1 LDLPHPAS
9 IAKDGHNHMDRLPDE
24 IILQVLSYLDIHDIV
39 SSQHLSRRYLLL
51 GRDTAIWKQLCFENS
66 RAEAQRRRQLLSPV
80 GDARL
85 AALRDAFSSLTEG
98 DTAQPTTLDSS
109 QSTAHMRVRAYA
121 NWDPSFPHE
130 QIDYYQE
137 YVHRHAPIA
146 PVGWLSVPSN
156 AITQSKHPH
165 EVTGLGTLRGYN
177 NSVEKVIAPLDDG
190 SICVWD
196 MNDETDNETGKGRLV
211 GRSVRGLLAGYAAEP
226 DRAKAIIESKA
237 VMTEVGAVE
246 CVSIDSVRKRGLFAV
261 QNDLHE
267 VDLHTLQSVS
277 KESFPFAITALSD
290 ADSDLSAPV
299 TVGTAS
305 TVHLYDPR
313 NKSAVARP
321 DSTIRTELI
330 GGPTASHVVLS
341 QPGPLS
347 ILHHSSDHPDSH
359 SIWVAGRFTH
369 LLNYDRRIFP
379 RLRGTV
385 HSGARISCL
394 TLLPY
399 PHISRSLDLLQTPSI
414 SLSEYNS
421 AKSQPGG
428 SLLAAGVYKG
438 KGSLELYGLSPSSTS
453 LTSSSYT
460 NRQTASASK
469 LLSCASHGV
478 SLVFSDGDGNIKWT
492 ERNGWLPIRTFNINE
507 AIEPPSFNQMQS
519 YAQDASASGLFSS
532 SASEMPGNGDIVQ
545 KLIPTCPASNSL
557 LASGSG
563 VETSARSNDL
573 LMWTGDGRIGLLGFG
588 YTDPVKNDEIME
600 KAKSAEERAL
610 EDAERQ
616 YAGTLRR
623 ALEGQ
628 ADEARFMRGL
638 GLA

>member
-1 LDLPHPAS
+1 
-9 IAKDGHNHMDRLPDE
+9 MDRLPDE
-24 IILQVLSYLDIHDIV
+24 IILQVLSYLDIPDIV

-51 GRDTAIWKQLCFENS
+51 GRDTAIWKQLCFANS
-66 RAEAQRRRQLLSPV
+66 RAEAQRKRQLLSPV
-80 GDARL
+80 NDAKL
-85 AALRDAFSSLTEG
+85 VALRDAVSSLAGG
-98 DTAQPTTLDSS
+98 DAAQPATSDSS
-109 QSTAHMRVRAYA
+109 RSEAHMRMRAYA

-137 YVHRHAPIA
+137 YIHRHAPIA
-146 PVGWLSVPSN
+146 PLGWLSVPSN

-165 EVTGLGTLRGYN
+165 EVTGIGTLRGED

-196 MNDETDNETGKGRLV
+196 MSDKTENRKGRLV

-226 DRAKAIIESKA
+226 DRAKAVSESKA

-267 VDLHTLQSVS
+267 VDLHTLQTIS
-277 KESFPFAITALSD
+277 KETFPFAITALSD
-290 ADSDLSAPV
+290 ADSDYTAPV
-299 TVGTAS
+299 TIGTAS

-313 NKSAVARP
+313 NKSAVSRP
-321 DSTIRTELI
+321 DSTVRTELI

-341 QPGPLS
+341 QAGPLS
-347 ILHHSSDHPDSH
+347 ILHHSSDHPDAH

-369 LLNYDRRIFP
+369 LLNYDRRFFP

-385 HSGARISCL
+385 HSGARISSL

-399 PHISRSLDLLQTPSI
+399 PHIPRSLDLLQNPTI
-414 SLSEYNS
+414 SLSEYTTT
-421 AKSQPGG
+421 KSRAGT

-438 KGSLELYGLSPSSTS
+438 KGSLELYGLSPSHTTLTSTS
-453 LTSSSYT
+453 SI

-469 LLSCASHGV
+469 LLSCASHGA

-492 ERNGWLPIRTFNINE
+492 ERNGWSPIRTFNINE
-507 AIEPPSFNQMQS
+507 PVEPPSFNQLQS
-519 YAQDASASGLFSS
+519 YAQDGTADGIFSS
-532 SASEMPGNGDIVQ
+532 SASEMPGTGDIVQ
-545 KLIPTCPASNSL
+545 KLIPTCPGSTSVLSSSSNSN
-557 LASGSG
+557 AESS
-563 VETSARSNDL
+563 SKSNDL
-573 LMWTGDGRIGLLGFG
+573 LLWTGDGRIGLFGFG
-588 YTDPVKNDEIME
+588 YSDPIRNEEIVE